1 MNENQQFE
9 NTVLPHLDAAYNL
22 ARWMTRNDHDAE
34 DVVQDAMLRAFKF
47 FGGFRGGNSRSWLL
61 TIVRNACL
69 DWFEKNRKL
78 EFSATLDDGLHA
90 IADEASGPEVNLL
103 RKADR
108 ALVRQAIDELPVEF
122 REIIVLREMEDLS
135 YKEISDVAGI
145 PIGTVMSRLARA
157 RKLLQRSLGEQLQPE
172 GPK

>member
-1 MNENQQFE
+1 MANNQQFE

-47 FGGFRGGNSRSWLL
+47 FDGFRGGSSRSWLL
-61 TIVRNACL
+61 SIVRNACL

-78 EFSATLDDGLHA
+78 EFSATFDDAAHA
-90 IADEASGPEVNLL
+90 VVDESAGPETHLL
-103 RKADR
+103 LKADR
-108 ALVRQAIDELPVEF
+108 AVVRDAIAELPVEF

-135 YKEISDVAGI
+135 YKEISEVAGI

-157 RKLLQRSLGEQLQPE
+157 RKMLQRSLSGQLQP
-172 GPK
+172 GGKQ

>member
-1 MNENQQFE
+1 MATSQQFE

-47 FGGFRGGNSRSWLL
+47 FEGFRGGNSRSWLL
-61 TIVRNACL
+61 SIVRNACL
-69 DWFEKNRKL
+69 DWFEKNRKS
-78 EFSATLDDGLHA
+78 EFSATFDDELHA
-90 IADEASGPEVNLL
+90 IADETGGPETHLL
-103 RKADR
+103 LKADR
-108 ALVRQAIDELPVEF
+108 AMVRHAIAELPVEF

-157 RKLLQRSLGEQLQPE
+157 RKMLQQSLSDKFQP
-172 GPK
+172 GGGR